1 MLFYARRIQ
10 ELTLDFGVI
19 DDYPDLDLDIVFS
32 IFNRINRAAAFTSL
46 RRLIVYDSG
55 RKYKNQLA
63 LFFLSTPNLEV
74 LEVRGP
80 FPGIPT
86 ADFLYAISTISHNL
100 KSVAITYITSA
111 KAVLDVL
118 PCSHKLQILDL
129 RNLDCHIPR
138 SFLKDCASSMTSLQ
152 SLTIRSE
159 YRDSRLTEDI
169 GMPIMMPGVPSMAL
183 SPITF
188 NMLSKLDLTGPH
200 RDVENTL
207 NILHVPQLATLSLDL
222 RSRQGEILTD
232 IHPITQRFLTLNEP
246 YLKDGLR
253 SLYLRSDIFTHWD
266 MQHHLGLFQNFTKL
280 DTLQVHIWNC
290 FFSTLSL
297 TNFLHENKLWS
308 NLIVLHL
315 VYISRPDPNRLADVL
330 SIAALPLLADSFPN
344 LLQLSITIENPD
356 QDAMKAIAV
365 ENFRKAHSLVT
376 LDFDRLPRD
385 WIYSISTAVTFASF
399 LHRLFPKL
407 KLVKC
412 FREEKWMM
420 NVWEMLKKEQ
430 VAHLSHGSSVTSTVT
445 HV

>member
-10 ELTLDFGVI
+10 ELTLDFYVI

-32 IFNRINRAAAFTSL
+32 IFNRINKAAAFSSL
-46 RRLIVYDSG
+46 RRLIISDSG
-55 RKYKNQLA
+55 KKYKNQLA
-63 LFFLSTPNLEV
+63 LFFISTPNLEV

-86 ADFLYAISTISHNL
+86 AAFLYAISTISHNL
-100 KSVAITYITSA
+100 KSVTTTFITSA

-129 RNLDCHIPR
+129 GNLDCHIPR

-152 SLTIRSE
+152 SLTIRSR
-159 YRDSRLTEDI
+159 YRDPHLTEDI
-169 GMPIMMPGVPSMAL
+169 DMPMTGVPSMAL

-200 RDVENTL
+200 RDVENML
-207 NILHVPQLATLSLDL
+207 NILHVPQLATLRLDL

-232 IHPITQRFLTLNEP
+232 IRPISQSFLTLNEP
-246 YLKDGLR
+246 YLQDGLR
-253 SLYLRSDIFTHWD
+253 SLYLESDNFTHWD
-266 MQHHLGLFQNFTKL
+266 MQHHLGRFQIFTKL
-280 DTLQVHIWNC
+280 DTLQVHIGNR
-290 FFSTLSL
+290 FFSTSSL

-308 NLIVLHL
+308 NLKVLDL
-315 VYISRPDPNRLADVL
+315 VHFNQADPADVL

-430 VAHLSHGSSVTSTVT
+430 VAHLSHGSPVTSTVT

>member
-10 ELTLDFGVI
+10 QLTLDFYVI

-32 IFNRINRAAAFTSL
+32 IFNRINKAAAFSSL
-46 RRLIVYDSG
+46 RKLIISDSG

-63 LFFLSTPNLEV
+63 LFFMSTPNLEV

-86 ADFLYAISTISHNL
+86 AAFLYAISTMSHNL
-100 KSVAITYITSA
+100 KSVTMTHITS
-111 KAVLDVL
+111 AVLDVL

-129 RNLDCHIPR
+129 GNLDFHIQR

-152 SLTIRSE
+152 SLTIRSR
-159 YRDSRLTEDI
+159 YRDSHLTEDI
-169 GMPIMMPGVPSMAL
+169 DMPMPGVPSMAL

-200 RDVENTL
+200 RDVENML
-207 NILHVPQLATLSLDL
+207 NILHVPQLVTLSLDL

-232 IHPITQRFLTLNEP
+232 IRPITQRFLTLNEP

-253 SLYLRSDIFTHWD
+253 SLYLQSDTFT
-266 MQHHLGLFQNFTKL
+266 MQRYLGPFQIFTKL
-280 DTLQVHIWNC
+280 DTLRVHIWKC

-308 NLIVLHL
+308 NLTVLHL
-315 VYISRPDPNRLADVL
+315 VHVSRPDPNRLADML
-330 SIAALPLLADSFPN
+330 SIAALPLLAHSFPN
-344 LLQLSITIENPD
+344 LLQLSIMIENPD

-365 ENFRKAHSLVT
+365 ENLRKAHSLVS
-376 LDFDRLPRD
+376 LDFDCLPRD
-385 WIYSISTAVTFASF
+385 WIYSTSTAATFASF

-407 KLVKC
+407 RMVEC
-412 FREEKWMM
+412 YDCYKWIA
-420 NVWEMLKKEQ
+420 NVREMLEKEQ
-430 VAHLSHGSSVTSTVT
+430 ITETI
-445 HV
+445 

>member
-1 MLFYARRIQ
+1 VLFYARRIQ
-10 ELTLDFGVI
+10 QLTLDFEVI

-32 IFNRINRAAAFTSL
+32 IFNRINKATAFTSL

-55 RKYKNQLA
+55 KKYKNQLA
-63 LFFLSTPNLEV
+63 LFFMSTPNLEV

-86 ADFLYAISTISHNL
+86 ADFLYATSTISHNL
-100 KSVAITYITSA
+100 KSVAVAYITSA

-169 GMPIMMPGVPSMAL
+169 GMPMPGVPSMAL

-222 RSRQGEILTD
+222 QSRQGEILTD
-232 IHPITQRFLTLNEP
+232 IHPISQSFLTLNEP
-246 YLKDGLR
+246 YLRDGLR
-253 SLYLRSDIFTHWD
+253 SLYLENDIFTHWD
-266 MQHHLGLFQNFTKL
+266 MQHHLGRFQNFTKL
-280 DTLQVHIWNC
+280 DALQVHISNC
-290 FFSTLSL
+290 FFSTSSL

-308 NLIVLHL
+308 NLKVLDL
-315 VYISRPDPNRLADVL
+315 VHFNGADPADML

-365 ENFRKAHSLVT
+365 ENLRKAHSLVS
-376 LDFDRLPRD
+376 LAFDRLPRD
-385 WIYSISTAVTFASF
+385 PSPIISEAKDGGVLRLLRMDSECSGNAGEGTKNRDNLILFN
-399 LHRLFPKL
+399 HRIEND
-407 KLVKC
+407 C
-412 FREEKWMM
+412 
-420 NVWEMLKKEQ
+420 
-430 VAHLSHGSSVTSTVT
+430 
-445 HV
+445 